1 MRLADKVQEWLNDR
15 EWDDKI
21 EFDEENQ
28 TSSVNFQYTISDQPF
43 NTFIET
49 DEERDWIK
57 FYFYAPFNALSK
69 KNIDCAVLFNHI
81 NLCSGSGS
89 ITLDSDKGRI
99 RWHHIIDVEET
110 DPSVIAINNAF
121 RSGTS
126 AFSKWFDE
134 ISEVALTKTTA
145 QEIIERLNAKPEE
158 ESPEEAVPDSI

>member
-15 EWDDKI
+15 EWNDKI

-28 TSSVNFQYTISDQPF
+28 TSSVNFQYTINDQPF
-43 NTFIET
+43 KTYIET
-49 DEERDWIK
+49 DEKQDFLK

-69 KNIDCAVLFNHI
+69 KHIDCAVLFNHI
-81 NLCSGSGS
+81 NSCSGSGS
-89 ITLDSDKGRI
+89 ITLDYDRGCI

-126 AFSKWFDE
+126 TFSKWFDE

-145 QEIIERLNAKPEE
+145 QEIIDRLNADSEE